1 MNILAITSATWTIT
15 FIGWF
20 IVFVALVLL
29 IVIFTNVPRIL
40 AYFTERKLRKQG
52 KLAKNE
58 SMPTQGVSG
67 EENAAIA
74 MAIYL
79 YMNEQHDEESG
90 VMTIKNIER
99 RYSPWS
105 SKVYGMNNR
114 TFQ

>member
-1 MNILAITSATWTIT
+1 MNLLEITSGTLIITI
-15 FIGWF
+15 IGWA

-29 IVIFTNVPRIL
+29 VVIFTNVPRIL
-40 AYFTERKLRKQG
+40 AYFTERRLRKEG
-52 KLAKNE
+52 KLEKDE
-58 SMPTQGVSG
+58 TIHVSGVSG

-74 MAIYL
+74 MALYM

-90 VMTIKNIER
+90 VITIKHIQR

-114 TFQ
+114 GF